1 MLRIPSNS
9 KYLSYYFIV
18 IVNWVI
24 VLPNN
29 NISSVNNMKKR
40 QSRLSRTVLVK
51 TKSKHVTN
59 FDVDHYPTIKSL
71 LETNN
76 KCISE
81 EKIDSFCLF
90 FLKEKLSS
98 CKKQWISTHLLY
110 SSSSL
115 LFKRVTQSMTP
126 YFLFFFYFFI
136 FYF

>member
-1 MLRIPSNS
+1 MIYIYIYIYIKEIIWITLLVSLLRVPSNS

-29 NISSVNNMKKR
+29 NISSVNNMKKD
-40 QSRLSRTVLVK
+40 TI
-51 TKSKHVTN
+51 
-59 FDVDHYPTIKSL
+59 IKSL
-71 LETNN
+71 LESNH

-81 EKIDSFCLF
+81 AKVDSLCLF

-115 LFKRVTQSMTP
+115 LFVQVTLSMIP
-126 YFLFFFYFFI
+126 SFLFILFFFNNI
-136 FYF
+136 ISP